1 MELLDDNQM
10 RTINM
15 VKATSRTWSEKPTLF
30 IKFAGTKSAVR
41 EAIDIVGT
49 IAKNNNGGKF
59 EFARSEKEKHDL
71 WSARKEALFSVLS
84 LREKEGEVWTTDGM
98 SPLFGNFFRC
108 GIEADGSCGA
118 DFETPGPY

>member
-15 VKATSRTWSEKPTLF
+15 VKATNRTWSEKPTLF
-30 IKFAGTKSAVR
+30 IKFSGTKAGVR
-41 EAIDIVGT
+41 EAIDIVGK

-59 EFARSEKEKHDL
+59 EFAKNDKEKYDL

-84 LREKEGEVWTTDGM
+84 LREKEGEVWTTDGIY
-98 SPLFGNFFRC
+98 PLIC
-108 GIEADGSCGA
+108 GGA
-118 DFETPGPY
+118 SG